1 MLRFARPLCLIL
13 LLCSCRVSSR
23 WDVHPNTP
31 DADISA
37 AAESDASHT
46 VDAEPEKPAPAF
58 DAGLVQDGALQPNA
72 DAAPDDSGSVGPEAL
87 PTNVSFDTARQ
98 VEVGSLAVWQT
109 LHSDEQ
115 VDYYTF
121 EAVAGG
127 FYALS
132 TSRGTFSPDNVMT
145 LYDGERKPIAENDDG
160 SIWPGDAIDARLV
173 VRLPSAGKYFVRVED
188 RTTPADFFSGQFGP
202 SLYYQL
208 IIRAVDGSTP
218 GFALENANETQPA
231 TANLVDDELT
241 GNAYVTLLGD
251 LSASDRDVFAFTG
264 KADRALIGELLA
276 PGPAGDGSTALL
288 GRVNIVNADQHVLGG
303 IDRAIGQ
310 HSIHPP
316 VGEGAYQLTV
326 SADGQPGSN
335 GFYAIN
341 MTLLP
346 DNPREQYND
355 SNDTLAMAEPL
366 MLKGSFNRRGLMLAR
381 LAPGDVDYFSFD
393 VLKGEQ
399 LLIGCES
406 ESGGSGVHAMR
417 AELRDER
424 DKPFASAIEEP
435 NQNLIINAVA
445 ATTAGP
451 RYLRLSSETVSQA
464 DMTEPWA
471 RCVVNAHP

>member
-1 MLRFARPLCLIL
+1 MLRDASLFGLIL
-13 LLCSCRVSSR
+13 MLCSCRVSSR
-23 WDVHPNTP
+23 WDVHPA
-31 DADISA
+31 AD
-37 AAESDASHT
+37 SDASHS
-46 VDAEPEKPAPAF
+46 VDAEPQTPVPAL
-58 DAGLVQDGALQPNA
+58 DAGVEAGPEQDAAPQPNA
-72 DAAPDDSGSVGPEAL
+72 DAASDGSASNGADAL
-87 PTNVSFDTARQ
+87 PTNVSFETARE
-98 VEVGSLAVWQT
+98 VELGSLEVWQT

-121 EAVAGG
+121 EAGAGG

-132 TSRGTFSPDNVMT
+132 TNRGTFSPDNVMT
-145 LYDGERKPIAENDDG
+145 LYDPERQPIAENDDG
-160 SIWPGDAIDARLV
+160 SMWPGDAIDARLV
-173 VRLPSAGKYFVRVED
+173 VRLPTAGKYFVRVED
-188 RTTPADFFSGQFGP
+188 RTTPADFFAGQLGP

-208 IIRAVDGSTP
+208 TIRAVDGSTP
-218 GFALENANETQPA
+218 GFALESANETQPA
-231 TANLVDDELT
+231 TANLVDDERS

-251 LSASDRDVFAFTG
+251 LSPADRDVFAFMG
-264 KADRALIGELLA
+264 MADRALIGELLA

-288 GRVNIVNADQHVLGG
+288 GRVRIVNADQHVLGG

-316 VGEGAYQLTV
+316 VGQGAYQLTV

-346 DNPREQYND
+346 DNPRERYND
-355 SNDTLAMAEPL
+355 SNDKLAMAEPL
-366 MLKGSFNRRGLMLAR
+366 VLKGSFNRRGLVLAR

-393 VLKGEQ
+393 VLEGEQ

-406 ESGGSGVHAMR
+406 ESGGSGVHALR

-424 DKPFASAIEEP
+424 DKAFASAIEEP
-435 NQNLIINAVA
+435 DQNLIIEQVA
-445 ATTAGP
+445 ATAAGT